1 LTTSRLLVFIVNY
14 HSLVSQFS
22 RFFIG
27 LGIQPIIEL
36 VERRRKEWDKYVTKM
51 DAEMLVEM
59 SKDYYLPEDDFQDIQ
74 KKVEGHN
81 PWLK

>member
-1 LTTSRLLVFIVNY
+1 
-14 HSLVSQFS
+14 
-22 RFFIG
+22 
-27 LGIQPIIEL
+27 
-36 VERRRKEWDKYVTKM
+36 M